1 MVNVSG
7 NRHIADG
14 NSVIGQSHGV
24 ALDSGKV
31 CKQNRPLGFKGFLV
45 HLFGCHLGSRGFI
58 MNIFNDIFLPQRVV
72 NGDILTV
79 GQDIAVHIINK
90 DWIAKELKAKIDQF
104 LK

>member
-31 CKQNRPLGFKGFLV
+31 CKQNRPLGLAISCTSVWMPSGIPWLNHEYF
-45 HLFGCHLGSRGFI
+45 
-58 MNIFNDIFLPQRVV
+58 QRSFPSFPPAVV
-72 NGDILTV
+72 NGDILTE
-79 GQDIAVHIINK
+79 AH
-90 DWIAKELKAKIDQF
+90 
-104 LK
+104 